1 MLSLGHI
8 FMTLLEKQKYQ
19 LQEVKLKIR
28 ANY

>member
-1 MLSLGHI
+1 MLSLEHI

-19 LQEVKLKIR
+19 LQEVKLKIH